1 MGRWSAP
8 SQQRLKQPCEPSYQL
23 FRFWVITT
31 VEKKQMKLLKKAALA
46 GTMVLMA
53 TGSAWAENKF
63 DGVELKMLAIGDTSV
78 TRLAPI
84 VGEFEKL
91 TGAKVQIDMF
101 PYPGLIDKIVIEAS
115 ANNPSYQLMWI
126 DSPWVGVLGE
136 SGALEDLTDLVQR
149 DAAEIHLDDII
160 PIQLQENSWQGRL
173 LAFPA
178 SGMIWHQNYRK
189 DLYDNATEKAA
200 FKTKYGYDLA
210 PAKDWKQF
218 TDIAQF
224 FTRKAGDKM
233 AGKTLKKDFYGN
245 AQAYSR
251 VAGAITHDFF
261 PMMRSFGGQYWN
273 PETGLCAMDSTAA
286 LKAAEVMK
294 GLIPYNPPDYL
305 GLMWDIRTGYM
316 ERGETAQ
323 SGYWSVRTVRLTN
336 PKEAVLPT
344 VGEAG
349 YAPSPTGDGMAQ
361 PTMTGAL
368 SFGINSKSS
377 KKEKEAAWAFIK
389 WGTSRDMMRR
399 FAEEGSGVSMFH
411 KSILSDKK
419 LQKRYPYYKVLLA
432 SQENAKRRIFHP
444 FYADVE
450 EVFGVEL
457 NKYMAGETKS
467 AQTALTNGC
476 TKINTRLKVFP
487 KDMRLRWIND
497 QKADI
502 FK

>member
-1 MGRWSAP
+1 M
-8 SQQRLKQPCEPSYQL
+8 Q
-23 FRFWVITT
+23 I
-31 VEKKQMKLLKKAALA
+31 MKSFALA
-46 GTMVLMA
+46 
-53 TGSAWAENKF
+53 SAIAVVSSGIVWADKKY

-84 VGEFEKL
+84 VGEFEEL

-115 ANNPSYQLMWI
+115 ANNPSYQLMWV

-136 SGALEDLTDLVQR
+136 SGALEDLTDLVKR
-149 DAAEIHLDDII
+149 DAEEINLDDIL

-189 DLYDNATEKAA
+189 DLYENAEEAAA
-200 FKTKYGYDLA
+200 FKVKYGYPLA
-210 PAKDWKQF
+210 PAQTWEQYI
-218 TDIAQF
+218 DIAEF
-224 FTRKAGDKM
+224 FTRSAGETL
-233 AGKTLKKDFYGN
+233 AGNTLEKDFYGN

-261 PMMRSFGGQYWN
+261 PIFRSFGGEYWD
-273 PETGLCAMDSTAA
+273 PDTGLCGINTEAGLAA
-286 LKAAEVMK
+286 ADVMK
-294 GLIPYNPPDYL
+294 RLVPFNPPDYL

-316 ERGETAQ
+316 ERGEVAQ

-336 PKEAVLPT
+336 PEEALLPT
-344 VGEAG
+344 IGEAG
-349 YAPSPTGDGMAQ
+349 YAASPTGDGGKME
-361 PTMTGAL
+361 TMTGAL
-368 SFGINSKSS
+368 SFGINSKASDV
-377 KKEKEAAWAFIK
+377 EKEAAWEFIK

-411 KSILSDKK
+411 KSILSDPE
-419 LQKRYPYYKVLLA
+419 LQARYPYYKVLLET
-432 SQENAKRRIFHP
+432 QDELGDAKRRIFHP

-450 EVFGVEL
+450 EIFGVEL
-457 NKYMAGETKS
+457 NKFMAGET
-467 AQTALTNGC
+467 ATAEEALSNGC

-487 KDMRLRWIND
+487 EEMRLRWID
-497 QKADI
+497 DVPAAI
-502 FK
+502 FE

>member
-1 MGRWSAP
+1 MKHLRTALMGSA
-8 SQQRLKQPCEPSYQL
+8 LTL
-23 FRFWVITT
+23 T
-31 VEKKQMKLLKKAALA
+31 LA
-46 GTMVLMA
+46 GMA
-53 TGSAWAENKF
+53 GAGEF

-84 VGEFEKL
+84 VDEFEAK

-115 ANNPSYQLMWI
+115 ANDPSYQLMWV

-136 SGALEDLTDLVQR
+136 SGALEDLTDRVKR
-149 DAAEIHLDDII
+149 DADEIHLDDII
-160 PIQLQENSWQGRL
+160 PIQLQENTWQGQL

-189 DLYDNATEKAA
+189 DLYENADEQAA
-200 FKTKYGYDLA
+200 FKSEYGYDLA
-210 PAKDWKQF
+210 PAKTWEEYI
-218 TDIAQF
+218 DIAEF
-224 FTRKAGDKM
+224 FTRKAGESLG
-233 AGKTLKKDFYGN
+233 GKVLEKDFYGN

-261 PMMRSFGGQYWN
+261 PIMRSFGGQYWN
-273 PETGLCAMDSTAA
+273 AETGLCDMNSEAA
-286 LKAAEVMK
+286 LKAADVMK
-294 GLIPYNPPDYL
+294 RLVPTNPPDYL

-323 SGYWSVRTVRLTN
+323 SSYWSVRTVRLTN
-336 PKEAVLPT
+336 PEEAVLPT
-344 VGEAG
+344 IGEAG
-349 YAPSPTGDGMAQ
+349 YAASPTGDGTPQ

-368 SFGINSKSS
+368 SFGINSKASDQ
-377 KKEKEAAWAFIK
+377 EKEAAWEFIK

-399 FAEEGSGVSMFH
+399 FAEEGNGVSMFH
-411 KSILSDKK
+411 KSILSDPD
-419 LQKRYPYYKVLLA
+419 LQAKYPYYKVLLEA
-432 SQENAKRRIFHP
+432 QENAQRRIFHP

-457 NKYMAGETKS
+457 NKFMAGET
-467 AQTALTNGC
+467 ATAEEALNAAC

-487 KDMRLRWIND
+487 EDLRLRWIND
-497 QKADI
+497 APAAI
-502 FK
+502 FN